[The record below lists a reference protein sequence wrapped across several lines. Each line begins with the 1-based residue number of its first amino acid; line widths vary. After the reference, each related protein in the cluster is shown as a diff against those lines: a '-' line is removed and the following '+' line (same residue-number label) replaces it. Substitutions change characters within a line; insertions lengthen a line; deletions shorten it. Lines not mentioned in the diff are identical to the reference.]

1 LLSAAHDGGVRLWAA
16 PHAQCLVSYH
26 GHSHPV
32 FHVSFSSHNAQF
44 LTSCYDGAVRIFST
58 ERRSPL
64 RVLAGHTAD
73 VNVGIFHPNGAY
85 VLSAS
90 EDATLRLW
98 DVSTAGCIRLFH
110 GHHRAVK
117 CAAIS
122 PDGAIAASASE
133 DRTVR
138 IWHLASGKMLCSLPL
153 GSKPIRPRAIC
164 FSSNGK
170 LLACIG
176 EYTVGIWEVRDL
188 TRGEDIPPPALSFKS
203 VVPLMGA
210 SFLPNQSVLILA
222 CTELTSQSS

>member
-1 LLSAAHDGGVRLWAA
+1 MCANILRGPFERGVRHQMTPGSQHVLRAWYAHCDGTAGGV
-16 PHAQCLVSYH
+16 V
-26 GHSHPV
+26 
-32 FHVSFSSHNAQF
+32 
-44 LTSCYDGAVRIFST
+44 
-58 ERRSPL
+58 
-64 RVLAGHTAD
+64 AD
-73 VNVGIFHPNGAY
+73 

-133 DRTVR
+133 DCTLRV
-138 IWHLASGKMLCSLPL
+138 WHLASGKVLCSLPL
-153 GSKPIRPRAIC
+153 GNTPISPRAVC

>member
-1 LLSAAHDGGVRLWAA
+1 MCANILRGPFERGVRHQMTPGSQHVLRAWYAHCDGTAGGV
-16 PHAQCLVSYH
+16 V
-26 GHSHPV
+26 
-32 FHVSFSSHNAQF
+32 
-44 LTSCYDGAVRIFST
+44 
-58 ERRSPL
+58 
-64 RVLAGHTAD
+64 AD
-73 VNVGIFHPNGAY
+73 

-110 GHHRAVK
+110 GHKRAVT

-176 EYTVGIWEVRDL
+176 EYTVGIWEVRAL
-188 TRGEDIPPPALSFKS
+188 TRGEGSPPPSLFYRSLA
-203 VVPLMGA
+203 PLVGA
-210 SFLPNQSVLILA
+210 SFLPNQAVLMITGA
-222 CTELTSQSS
+222 ELTDFT